1 MSDSVAAQTRAANV
15 DAFIVWSACS
25 TRQVSRISA
34 SRSAGAAPRSWSRKF
49 AARLRPGSEGGQSRP
64 CRAAWYAAT
73 RIGCWAVSRAAFRAL
88 AAAALESLSGSSAL
102 ASETRLRSAS
112 IGLLRRGDLRQRG
125 ADQLAQGAPA
135 DQFGPVAV
143 QLGPAGR
150 RAALQQ
156 VADLLEGR
164 GPGQLMDVVTAIE
177 QQARLAIN
185 VAQRGG
191 CGDDVSQAL
200 GRLVRHFV
208 YLPMARSA
216 VYFRPPQRALGPAG
230 SASSLALAPVGCPG
244 RHAAPRAERRR

>member
-49 AARLRPGSEGGQSRP
+49 AARLRPGSGGGHVPAAPGGVVGGDQDRLLGGEP
-64 CRAAWYAAT
+64 GRLPRVGRGRVGVLVRVVRAGQRDQAAQ
-73 RIGCWAVSRAAFRAL
+73 RLHRA
-88 AAAALESLSGSSAL
+88 
-102 ASETRLRSAS
+102 
-112 IGLLRRGDLRQRG
+112 LRRGDLRQRG
-125 ADQLAQGAPA
+125 ADQLAQGAAA

-150 RAALQQ
+150 GAALQQ
-156 VADLLEGR
+156 VGDLLEGR
-164 GPGQLMDVVTAIE
+164 GPGQLMDVVTAVK
-177 QQARLAIN
+177 QQARLAID

-191 CGDDVSQAL
+191 CGDDVSQSP

-208 YLPMARSA
+208 YLPIARSA
-216 VYFRPPQRALGPAG
+216 VYFRPPRAPWAGRLRIAAGPG
-230 SASSLALAPVGCPG
+230 PG
-244 RHAAPRAERRR
+244 RVPGKTRCARAERRQ